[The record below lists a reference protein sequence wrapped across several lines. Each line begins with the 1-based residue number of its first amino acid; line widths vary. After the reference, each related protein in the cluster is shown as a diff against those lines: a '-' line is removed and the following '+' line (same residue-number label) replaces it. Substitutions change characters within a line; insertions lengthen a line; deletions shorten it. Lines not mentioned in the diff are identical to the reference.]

1 MQQATP
7 NFITARHVH
16 ALQEQLSI
24 YQAQL
29 TETQLELSKTITERD
44 TIKSVLFTYHD
55 DT

>member
-1 MQQATP
+1 MHQATP
-7 NFITARHVH
+7 NFITAQQAH

-29 TETQLELSKTITERD
+29 TETQFELSKTITKCD
-44 TIKSVLFTYHD
+44 TIKLVLFTYHD